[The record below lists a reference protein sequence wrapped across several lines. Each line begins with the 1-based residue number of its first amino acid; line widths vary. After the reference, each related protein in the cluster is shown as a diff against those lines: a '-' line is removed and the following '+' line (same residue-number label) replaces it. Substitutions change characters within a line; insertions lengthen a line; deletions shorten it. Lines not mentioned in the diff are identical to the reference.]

1 MSCAL
6 GSYDRKPFIP
16 VRRLSAPIGT
26 DAIQEIDVTE
36 EKRLEIEQ
44 LAADAYDKR
53 QRYEALSMANTPSDP
68 EEKKAAKIAY
78 ALAYREMIEADRAL
92 DHALNA

>member
-1 MSCAL
+1 L
-6 GSYDRKPFIP
+6 IIEN
-16 VRRLSAPIGT
+16 RLFLSTAERTFRT
-26 DAIQEIDVTE
+26 DAIQEIDMTE

-78 ALAYREMIEADRAL
+78 ALAKRELIEANRAL
-92 DHALNA
+92 EDALNA